1 MVHLEA
7 RSRKKQVRTGNWKY
21 SIVEV
26 KEEESFRTK
35 LVLKGSSG
43 RHAIKNKLEKRH
55 VG

>member
-35 LVLKGSSG
+35 LVLKGSSR